1 MGERGAAAPLRQGWD
16 AGSVWDRRSHPRVSQ
31 ERRNLQGF
39 MLFPLAESIDLVCAW
54 LQHTSLSH
62 AIRVTGWIIPTA
74 QIIHILAIA
83 AVAGSALMIDLRLIG
98 LLALDQ
104 SPRDVSARFLPFV
117 WWPLLVLLATG
128 AIMIIGEPPRELKN
142 PAFQLKMLLLAAALI
157 VTWLIGLLLR
167 RLPAG
172 ADPSAGHRLAAAAIA
187 VLSMLLWSSIVFAGR
202 WIAYYA

>member
-1 MGERGAAAPLRQGWD
+1 MFT
-16 AGSVWDRRSHPRVSQ
+16 S
-31 ERRNLQGF
+31 
-39 MLFPLAESIDLVCAW
+39 LAQSIDLVCAW
-54 LQHTSLSH
+54 LGHTSLSH
-62 AIRVTGWIIPTA
+62 AIRVAGWIIPTV
-74 QIIHILAIA
+74 QVIHILAIA

-98 LLALDQ
+98 LVALDQ
-104 SPRDVSARFLPFV
+104 SPREVSARFLPFV

-142 PAFQLKMLLLAAALI
+142 PAFGLKMLLLAVALV

-172 ADPSAGHRLAAAAIA
+172 TDPSAGRRLAAAAIA
-187 VLSMLLWSSIVFAGR
+187 VLSMLLWSSVIFAGR

>member
-1 MGERGAAAPLRQGWD
+1 
-16 AGSVWDRRSHPRVSQ
+16 
-31 ERRNLQGF
+31 
-39 MLFPLAESIDLVCAW
+39 MLFSLADGIDRVCAW

-62 AIRVTGWIIPTA
+62 AIRVAGWIIPTA

-98 LLALDQ
+98 VAAVDQ

-128 AIMIIGEPPRELKN
+128 AIMIVGEPPRELKN
-142 PAFQLKMLLLAAALI
+142 PAFGLKMLLLAAALV
-157 VTWLIGLLLR
+157 VTWLIGRLLP
-167 RLPAG
+167 RLAAG
-172 ADPSAGHRLAAAAIA
+172 GGANRGQRLAAAAIA
-187 VLSMLLWSSIVFAGR
+187 LLSMLLWCSIIFAGR